1 MYSAEHSKREYL
13 PIVAMV
19 RRYLHEYRWDMSA
32 SGGGTMIVPD
42 ARARSCIVTLSK
54 RCRRDASAHLSIW
67 HVNVDAAASFSLS
80 LSLLRA
86 RARMRDR
93 AQTESVAAMKLLSR
107 VVALPRS
114 ILLSEAAR

>member
-13 PIVAMV
+13 PIAAMV

-80 LSLLRA
+80 LSLSLSLA
-86 RARMRDR
+86 RARIRDR

-107 VVALPRS
+107 VVALP
-114 ILLSEAAR
+114 